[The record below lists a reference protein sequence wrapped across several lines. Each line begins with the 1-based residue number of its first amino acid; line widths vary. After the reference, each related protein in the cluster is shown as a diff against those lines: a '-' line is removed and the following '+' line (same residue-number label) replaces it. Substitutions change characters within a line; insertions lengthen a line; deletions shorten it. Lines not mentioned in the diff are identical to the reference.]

1 MLWIVMEC
9 DQAFLLIFSI
19 MFNMMCLS
27 LESIQKLSVQIMFLL
42 IIVFCFYFF
51 LFIFVLMFCVEEDR
65 EVSFE
70 LDISF
75 LKSVSFFFINS
86 PILPNKASSS
96 CVPNNTWRFCFFFL
110 EIMTI
115 WVTFA
120 WMWNQFDLHL
130 INHGESLFLFIGSW
144 VES

>member
-1 MLWIVMEC
+1 MLWIVVEC
-9 DQAFLLIFSI
+9 GQAFLLLFSI

-86 PILPNKASSS
+86 PILPNKAFSS
-96 CVPNNTWRFCFFFL
+96 CLSSNTFCFFFL

-115 WVTFA
+115 
-120 WMWNQFDLHL
+120 
-130 INHGESLFLFIGSW
+130 
-144 VES
+144 